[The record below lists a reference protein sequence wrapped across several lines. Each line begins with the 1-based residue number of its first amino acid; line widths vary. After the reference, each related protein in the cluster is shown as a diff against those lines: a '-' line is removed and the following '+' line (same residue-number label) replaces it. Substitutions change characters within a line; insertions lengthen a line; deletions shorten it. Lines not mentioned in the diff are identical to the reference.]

1 MESDK
6 LYIRDIS
13 GDELREVTCVND
25 ISVLSEDSDKTDAKV
40 IMGVD
45 LASSSDFTCEIR
57 IHYYNLL
64 SILCGKCITNN
75 WLKMHDGVMRRR
87 KIK

>member
-13 GDELREVTCVND
+13 GDEFREVTCVND

-40 IMGVD
+40 IMSVD

-57 IHYYNLL
+57 IHSCDLL
-64 SILCGKCITNN
+64 SILCGKHITNN

-87 KIK
+87 KRK

>member
-45 LASSSDFTCEIR
+45 LASLSDFTCEIR
-57 IHYYNLL
+57 IH
-64 SILCGKCITNN
+64 
-75 WLKMHDGVMRRR
+75 
-87 KIK
+87 